1 MILYHTHSL
10 LNTNHRNIPS
20 RSASGSSGKW
30 QSSDYSFDGK
40 FQMAGKFVY
49 MTDAYLHLLLQ
60 KTGSLS
66 CRDVVSLRVCVR
78 VAPWGGWWLSI
89 VDETCVI
96 AVQNWSYTSLSHRTI
111 ESLRYWA
118 NPVIW
123 EVLCLF
129 SWTLKYCVCSAFMI
143 TTVGSQNSIRWTNP
157 SMYLCGLWI

>member
-60 KTGSLS
+60 KTVSLS
-66 CRDVVSLRVCVR
+66 CRDVVSLRVCQSRPVGR
-78 VAPWGGWWLSI
+78 MMAVDCWWNLCDSGTELVVHKSVSSHNWIAEILSKPCYLGGVVS
-89 VDETCVI
+89 
-96 AVQNWSYTSLSHRTI
+96 VQLDI
-111 ESLRYWA
+111 E
-118 NPVIW
+118 I
-123 EVLCLF
+123 LCL
-129 SWTLKYCVCSAFMI
+129 LGIHDNHC
-143 TTVGSQNSIRWTNP
+143 
-157 SMYLCGLWI
+157 WIPKFH